1 MSRPLPP
8 LQALRALEAAA
19 RRRSFSRAAEELH
32 LTHSAVSHHLRA
44 LESELGVELFKRTA
58 RGAELT
64 VAGEVFAEEA
74 RRVLDD
80 AERAARAARRAARGE
95 IGQLRVGFTG
105 TAAFN
110 SKVADLIRRFREAF
124 PDTELTLQEAT
135 SGVLLEA
142 LEAGRLDVA
151 IVRPERRIADT
162 LLAADWDEEPMFVAL
177 PVAHRLAQRRRIDL
191 AELVDEAFVQVP
203 REAGSALFDDIV
215 AACNAA
221 GFQPRMAQ
229 PAPQIASAVTL
240 VAAGLGVSIVPKA
253 ITQVQVAGV
262 VYRPVA
268 GHGLRARLA
277 IASRRDDPS
286 AVVRNFLTLAW

>member
-1 MSRPLPP
+1 MELRHLRYFLAVAAASNFTKAAQALGIGQPP
-8 LQALRALEAAA
+8 LSQQIRALED
-19 RRRSFSRAAEELH
+19 
-32 LTHSAVSHHLRA
+32 
-44 LESELGVELFKRTA
+44 ELGVELFKRTA

-80 AERAARAARRAARGE
+80 AERAARAAKRAARGE

-124 PDTELTLQEAT
+124 PDTELTLLEAT
-135 SGVLLEA
+135 SGVLFDA
-142 LEAGRLDVA
+142 LEAGRLDVG

-162 LLAADWDEEPMFVAL
+162 LHAADWDEEPMFVAL
-177 PVAHRLAQRRRIDL
+177 PVAHRLARRRQIKL
-191 AELVDEAFVQVP
+191 AELADEAFVQVP

-240 VAAGLGVSIVPKA
+240 VAAGLGVSIVPMA

-268 GHGLRARLA
+268 GDGLRARLA
-277 IASRRDDPS
+277 IASRRDAQSP
-286 AVVRNFLTLAW
+286 VVRNFLALAW

>member
-1 MSRPLPP
+1 MELRHLRYFLAVAAASNFTKAAQALGIGQPP
-8 LQALRALEAAA
+8 LSQQIRALED
-19 RRRSFSRAAEELH
+19 
-32 LTHSAVSHHLRA
+32 
-44 LESELGVELFKRTA
+44 ELGVELFKRTA

-80 AERAARAARRAARGE
+80 AERAARAAKRAARGE

-110 SKVADLIRRFREAF
+110 SKVAGLIRRFREAF
-124 PDTELTLQEAT
+124 PDTELTLLEAT
-135 SGVLLEA
+135 SGVLFDA
-142 LEAGRLDVA
+142 LEAGRLDVG

-162 LLAADWDEEPMFVAL
+162 LHAVDWDEEPMFVAL
-177 PVAHRLAQRRRIDL
+177 PVAHRLARRRRIEL
-191 AELVDEAFVQVP
+191 AELADEAFVQVP

-240 VAAGLGVSIVPKA
+240 VAAGLGVSIVPMA

-268 GHGLRARLA
+268 GDGLRARLA
-277 IASRRDDPS
+277 IASRRDAQSP
-286 AVVRNFLTLAW
+286 VVRNFLALAW

>member
-1 MSRPLPP
+1 MELRHLRYFLAVAAASNFTKAAQALGIGQPP
-8 LQALRALEAAA
+8 LSQQIK
-19 RRRSFSRAAEELH
+19 
-32 LTHSAVSHHLRA
+32 A

-64 VAGEVFAEEA
+64 LAGEVFAEEA

-80 AERAARAARRAARGE
+80 AERAARAAKRAARGE
-95 IGQLRVGFTG
+95 IGHLRVGFTG

-110 SKVADLIRRFREAF
+110 SKVSDLIRRFREAF
-124 PDTELTLQEAT
+124 PDAELTLQEAT
-135 SGVLLEA
+135 SGVLFDA
-142 LEAGRLDVA
+142 LEAGRLDVG

-162 LLAADWDEEPMFVAL
+162 LHAADWDEEPMFVAL
-177 PVAHRLAQRRRIDL
+177 PVAHRLARRRRIDL
-191 AELVDEAFVQVP
+191 AELADESFVQVP

-221 GFQPRMAQ
+221 GFEPRMAQ

-240 VAAGLGVSIVPKA
+240 VAAGLGVSIVPNA

-268 GHGLRARLA
+268 DDGLRARLA
-277 IASRRDDPS
+277 IASRRDAQSP
-286 AVVRNFLTLAW
+286 VVRNFLALAW

>member
-1 MSRPLPP
+1 MELRHLRYFLAVAAASNFTKAAQALGIGQPP
-8 LQALRALEAAA
+8 LSQQIRALED
-19 RRRSFSRAAEELH
+19 
-32 LTHSAVSHHLRA
+32 
-44 LESELGVELFKRTA
+44 ELGVELFKRTA

-80 AERAARAARRAARGE
+80 AERAARAAKRAARGE

-124 PDTELTLQEAT
+124 PDTELTLLEAT
-135 SGVLLEA
+135 SGVLFDA
-142 LEAGRLDVA
+142 LEAGRLDVG

-162 LLAADWDEEPMFVAL
+162 LHAADWDEEPMFVAL
-177 PVAHRLAQRRRIDL
+177 PVAHRLARRRRIEL
-191 AELVDEAFVQVP
+191 AELTDEAFVQVP

-240 VAAGLGVSIVPKA
+240 VAAGLGVSIVPMA

-268 GHGLRARLA
+268 GDGLRARLA
-277 IASRRDDPS
+277 IASRRDAQSP
-286 AVVRNFLTLAW
+286 VVRNFLALAW

>member
-1 MSRPLPP
+1 MELRHLRYFLAVAAASNFTKAAQALGIGQPP
-8 LQALRALEAAA
+8 LSQQIRALED
-19 RRRSFSRAAEELH
+19 
-32 LTHSAVSHHLRA
+32 
-44 LESELGVELFKRTA
+44 ELGVELFKRTA

-80 AERAARAARRAARGE
+80 AERAARAAKRAARGE

-110 SKVADLIRRFREAF
+110 SKVVDLIRRFREAF
-124 PDTELTLQEAT
+124 PDTELTLLEAT
-135 SGVLLEA
+135 SGVLFDA
-142 LEAGRLDVA
+142 LEAGRLDVG

-162 LLAADWDEEPMFVAL
+162 LHAADWDEEPMFVAL
-177 PVAHRLAQRRRIDL
+177 PVAHRLARRRRIEL
-191 AELVDEAFVQVP
+191 AELADEAFVQVP

-240 VAAGLGVSIVPKA
+240 VAAGLGVSIVPMA

-268 GHGLRARLA
+268 GDGLRARLA
-277 IASRRDDPS
+277 IASRRDAQSP
-286 AVVRNFLTLAW
+286 VVRNFLALAW